1 LALEQGPVGGQT
13 GIGTGISDWL
23 AALEFTQGPVGGQTG
38 IGTGIS
44 N

>member
-1 LALEQGPVGGQT
+1 MEQGPVGGQI
-13 GIGTGISDWL
+13 GIGTGISNWL
-23 AALEFTQGPVGGQTG
+23 LTEVEHGPVGGQTG